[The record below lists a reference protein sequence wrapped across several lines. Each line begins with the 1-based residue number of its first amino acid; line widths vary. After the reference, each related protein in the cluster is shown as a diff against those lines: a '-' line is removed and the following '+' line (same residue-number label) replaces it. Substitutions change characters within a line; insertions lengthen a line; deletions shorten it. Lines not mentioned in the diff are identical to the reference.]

1 MTATYPHFPAS
12 EGAAE
17 EKIVYVRPVAVS
29 DLPAEVQSQAEG
41 LDHIYSVND
50 ADGTRLAL
58 VANLSLAFA
67 LARENDF
74 APVNVH

>member
-1 MTATYPHFPAS
+1 MNTRFPNLPHEGEAT
-12 EGAAE
+12 EG
-17 EKIVYVRPVAVS
+17 KIVYVRPVAVA
-29 DLPAEVQSQAEG
+29 DLPEEVQTQVEG

-58 VANLSLAFA
+58 VANRPLAFA
-67 LARENDF
+67 LAREHDF